1 MKTTL
6 KEKLKAF
13 AEAIAI
19 VSFLT
24 VTLILMPISFYYPV
38 IKNFFL

>member
-13 AEAIAI
+13 AEAFAI
-19 VSFLT
+19 VTLLT
-24 VTLILMPISFYYPV
+24 CSLILMPISFYYPV
-38 IKNFFL
+38 IKHFFL